1 MHTMVIQDKTFDKD
15 HFREDPIPVGE
26 YENCLFTQVDF
37 TGKDFSHC
45 RFIDCRFVDCSI
57 SLVKLVQTVFRDC
70 VFTGCKMLG
79 LPFENCHDFG
89 LSFAFTGC
97 RLDNASFYKRSL
109 KKIVFTQCSLQEVD
123 FTETDLTAAVF
134 DNCDLAK
141 ALFEHTI
148 LEKAD
153 LRTAYNYS
161 IDPGQNRIKKAKFSL
176 AGIPGLLHQYDILI
190 DK

>member
-1 MHTMVIQDKTFDKD
+1 MHEIVIQDKTFDRN
-15 HFREDPIPVGE
+15 HFSEGPFPIGE
-26 YENCLFTQVDF
+26 YENCRFTKVDF

-45 RFIDCRFVDCSI
+45 RFIDCRFTDCNV

-70 VFTGCKMLG
+70 EFTDCKMLG
-79 LPFENCHDFG
+79 LPFENCHAFG
-89 LSFAFTGC
+89 LAFTFTGC
-97 RLDNASFYKRSL
+97 QLDSASFYKTTL
-109 KKIVFTQCSLQEVD
+109 KKIVFTQCSLQDAD
-123 FTETDLTAAVF
+123 FTETDLTGAVF
-134 DNCDLAK
+134 NNCNLAN

-176 AGIPGLLHQYDILI
+176 AGIPGLLHQYDISI
-190 DK
+190 ED